1 MRRVLMLA
9 ALLSC
14 ASGAFTAALA
24 QKVAPRVTRDT
35 DRDGVP
41 DIRDRCP
48 ATAAGTRVDATG
60 CLAPPAAAPVTQPAP
75 ALQPT
80 PTPAPQPTLA
90 RAPTG
95 AAPTAVVPSPS
106 APAAQ
111 AAAPPKSGPRPSGLP
126 TLSLPVVT
134 PGPTVVVQ
142 SMPPGGAA
150 PLGPPAN
157 PPTNRPANAPPTA
170 VTPTVVTAPPVT
182 TPAATPSAP
191 VAAPAAVD
199 PSATAGFSVPNYP
212 AGTAAARL
220 DYARMLAL
228 RLDSAVVAL
237 VEVFRGTTGRPLPGA
252 TSPNLLSAREKR
264 RWAQCR
270 LIHLDL
276 GTMSDALQE
285 MKDSMPGG
293 ASLSRAALNLADAFA
308 ALVATGECDNVGS
321 MIDAPDRWTPWQSN
335 YESSVGTFFRDW
347 YTQLRAVHEAD
358 RAFARALNP
367 ALPAGRQFPVPAGL
381 PPTPPTIGAGR

>member
-1 MRRVLMLA
+1 LV
-9 ALLSC
+9 
-14 ASGAFTAALA
+14 
-24 QKVAPRVTRDT
+24 
-35 DRDGVP
+35 
-41 DIRDRCP
+41 
-48 ATAAGTRVDATG
+48 
-60 CLAPPAAAPVTQPAP
+60 
-75 ALQPT
+75 
-80 PTPAPQPTLA
+80 
-90 RAPTG
+90 
-95 AAPTAVVPSPS
+95 
-106 APAAQ
+106 
-111 AAAPPKSGPRPSGLP
+111 
-126 TLSLPVVT
+126 
-134 PGPTVVVQ
+134 
-142 SMPPGGAA
+142 
-150 PLGPPAN
+150 PPAN

-170 VTPTVVTAPPVT
+170 VTPALVAAPPIT

-191 VAAPAAVD
+191 LAAPAAVD

-276 GTMSDALQE
+276 GTMSDAVQE

-308 ALVATGECDNVGS
+308 TLVATGECDNVGS

-335 YESSVGTFFRDW
+335 YESSVGTFFRDASRISSPKPGIIFW
-347 YTQLRAVHEAD
+347 QTASVASGVTSRGE
-358 RAFARALNP
+358 
-367 ALPAGRQFPVPAGL
+367 GPVPPVVTTREHCSTSHRAMRVASMVARSSGMS
-381 PPTPPTIGAGR
+381 R